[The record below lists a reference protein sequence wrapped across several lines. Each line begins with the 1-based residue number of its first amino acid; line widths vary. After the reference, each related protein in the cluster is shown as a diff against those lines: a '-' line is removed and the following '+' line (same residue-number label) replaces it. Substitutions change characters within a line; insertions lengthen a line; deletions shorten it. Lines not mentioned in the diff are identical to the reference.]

1 MAHTLTQVVN
11 NTGVAMVTWATLGD
25 AETGG
30 AANTDG
36 RSDYTITASGTW
48 GAATVTMEGSND
60 NSNWFPMTDFLGVA
74 MTFTANGMKT
84 VGTSPFYV
92 RARTSGGTGT
102 DVTVI
107 LAGKP
112 RM

>member
-11 NTGVAMVTWATLGD
+11 NTGVAIVTWANLGD

-36 RSDYTITASGTW
+36 RSDYTITASGTFA
-48 GAATVTMEGSND
+48 AATVTMEGSND
-60 NSNWFPMTDFLGVA
+60 NTNWFPMTDFLGAA
-74 MTFTANGMKT
+74 MTFAVAGMKT

-92 RARTSGGTGT
+92 RARTSGGAGS
-102 DVTVI
+102 DLTVI